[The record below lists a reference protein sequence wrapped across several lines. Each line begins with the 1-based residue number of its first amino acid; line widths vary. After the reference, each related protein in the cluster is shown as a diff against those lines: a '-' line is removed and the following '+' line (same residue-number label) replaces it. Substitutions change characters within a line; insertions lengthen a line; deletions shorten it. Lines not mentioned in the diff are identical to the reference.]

1 MLYDLRED
9 TICAISTP
17 PGMGAIAVVRISG
30 KKAFEVGDHILNKK
44 ISTAEAYNNVFCKVL
59 DSSGEVLDEVMVAV
73 YKGPQSYTGEDT
85 LEISCH
91 GSVYIQQRLLQ
102 RILGLEIRL
111 AEPGEFTLRAYMN
124 GKMDLTQAEA
134 VGDLIHA
141 RSGAAHRLAIDQ
153 MKGGFG
159 QNIKQLRDELVE
171 FAALIE
177 LELDFSEEDVEFA
190 NREKLTEL
198 VTKVRKSISTLAN
211 SFEQGNAIKN
221 GVPIAII
228 GAPNVGKSTLLN
240 ALLKEDKAIVSDIA
254 GTTRDVVEDI
264 LTIDG
269 VMYRFIDT
277 AGIRKTSDKVES
289 MGIERSYDR
298 ATNAHVVLYILDAD
312 ADFEIEKRMLKA
324 FVEKTQIDTNRMIL
338 VINKIDEN
346 PAFPIDDV
354 SDFEHITISAKHNQ
368 NIEELVKKIVTTAS
382 VEQWEEQDFIV
393 TNARHFNALQKAE
406 EALQRVLEGLDA
418 EVTNDFIAMDIRDA
432 THHLAAIIGE
442 VDHEDLLDHIFS
454 NFCIGK

>member
-17 PGMGAIAVVRISG
+17 PGMGAIAVIRISG
-30 KKAFEVGDHILNKK
+30 EEALKIGNSILNKN
-44 ISTAEAYNNVFCKVL
+44 IDEAPPYSNVFCKVI
-59 DSSGEVLDEVMVAV
+59 DGDEVVDEVMVAIF
-73 YKGPQSYTGEDT
+73 KAPRSYTGENT
-85 LEISCH
+85 IEISCH
-91 GSVYIQQRLLQ
+91 GSVYIQQRILQ
-102 RILGLEIRL
+102 LILQQEVRL

-141 RSGAAHRLAIDQ
+141 RSGAAHRLALDQ

-159 QNIKQLRDELVE
+159 KNIKSLRDELIE

-190 NREKLTEL
+190 NRDQLLGL
-198 VTKVRKSISTLAN
+198 VQKVKKNVDVLAN

-240 ALLKEDKAIVSDIA
+240 SLLKEDKAIVSEIA
-254 GTTRDVVEDI
+254 GTTRDVVEDVM
-264 LTIDG
+264 TIEG
-269 VMYRFIDT
+269 IMYRFIDT
-277 AGIRKTSDKVES
+277 AGIRSTKDKIES

-298 ATNAHVVLYILDAD
+298 AINAHVVLFLIDAD
-312 ADFEIEKRMLKA
+312 ADFEIEKKILDA
-324 FVEKTQIDTNRMIL
+324 FLHKTNIDPKKMVL
-338 VINKIDEN
+338 VINKTDLKEDF
-346 PAFPIDDV
+346 PAEELGDYKKV
-354 SDFEHITISAKHNQ
+354 KISAKAEEG
-368 NIEELVKKIVTTAS
+368 IEELITAIQETAS
-382 VEQWEEQDFIV
+382 VRQWSEQDFIV
-393 TNARHFNALQKAE
+393 TNARHFNALKKSGD
-406 EALQRVLEGLDA
+406 ALNRVLEGI
-418 EVTNDFIAMDIRDA
+418 ENSTTNDFIAMDLRDA